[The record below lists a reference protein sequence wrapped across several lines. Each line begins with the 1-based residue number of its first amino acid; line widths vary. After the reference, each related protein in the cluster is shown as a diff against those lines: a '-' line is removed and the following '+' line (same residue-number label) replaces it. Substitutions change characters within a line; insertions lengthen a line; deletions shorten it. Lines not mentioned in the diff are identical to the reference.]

1 MYTKTDMYNTEKQG
15 GFALL
20 ISLVVVGVV
29 ISVGLSILDLS
40 IKQVR
45 LSSNAKESELAFH
58 AANAGMECARY
69 WRREEADRIETGQSF
84 NPTCFGGT
92 LVSNTVTP
100 IPSANVVGDG
110 EVFQYKYEFT
120 WGEGTEVRCTSVN
133 MIVASANASGIGVT
147 TTAMTR
153 FIPGYPVRDSTH
165 CPAGA
170 HCSTVSVQGYNLLCA
185 NKGGYGVAQREVLVE
200 F

>member
-1 MYTKTDMYNTEKQG
+1 MTTNIYNPEKQA

-69 WRREEADRIETGQSF
+69 WRREESDRIENGQTIS
-84 NPTCFGGT
+84 PTCFGAAPVT
-92 LVSNTVTP
+92 NTVNP
-100 IPSANVVGDG
+100 VPGANITGDG
-110 EVFQYKYEFT
+110 DVFQYEYEFT
-120 WGEGTEVRCTSVN
+120 WGGGAEQRCTSIN
-133 MIVASANASGIGVT
+133 MVVASTSALGVGVT
-147 TTAMTR
+147 TTNMISL
-153 FIPGYPVRDSTH
+153 IPGYPPVTSDKYCNPGSR
-165 CPAGA
+165 
-170 HCSTVSVQGYNLLCA
+170 CSTISVRGYNLQCA
-185 NKGGYGVAQREVLVE
+185 NKNGFGVAQREVLIE